1 MREKIAGIVNQIPD
15 YKVFL
20 TVDELNES
28 SFRLAKDHPDVV
40 ETFEFGKTRSGD
52 TIWGLKIGTGSKNA
66 LVFGLP
72 HPNEPVG
79 TMTIEFLSKL
89 LAEDA
94 EIRDQLDYTWYFVK
108 AWDADGARLNE
119 NWFKGPFSL
128 YNYARNFFRP
138 AGHQQVDWTFP
149 IDYKDLHFHSTIPE
163 TKAMM
168 DLIDRIQPS
177 FIYSL
182 HNAGFGGVYWYLTG
196 DIPEVYPAMKE
207 AALKNNVPLHLGE
220 PEAPFC
226 KPFAPAVY
234 KELGIRD
241 EYDYLLQYGVEHP
254 EEEIKV
260 GTCSADYAHEKY
272 GTFTMLT
279 ELPYFFNEAIVDLSL
294 SDRKRGELFLE
305 MMDYKEE
312 QEKYITDNL
321 KLIEE
326 SLSEDNPFLL
336 ALKAFT
342 GNEKQDEAA
351 RKMAKED
358 PDYQRLGTKAEEFDS
373 LWISKFYQ
381 LLTLGLL
388 LRSGEWEIEN
398 RSPENDQ
405 LLRKVS
411 EDAEKRLRE
420 KADYLNANFTTTVV
434 DIKRL
439 VAIQTECGLL
449 VADYLSKTK

>member
-1 MREKIAGIVNQIPD
+1 MKEKIADAVRRVPD
-15 YKVFL
+15 YKAFL

-28 SFRLAKDHPDVV
+28 TFRLAKEHADVV

-52 TIWGLKIGTGSKNA
+52 TIWGLKIGKGSKNA

-89 LAEDA
+89 LAEDKTFR
-94 EIRDQLDYTWYFVK
+94 EQFDYTWYFVK
-108 AWDADGARLNE
+108 AWDSDGARLNE
-119 NWFKGPFSL
+119 KWFKGPFTL

-149 IDYKDLHFHSTIPE
+149 IDYKDLHFHATISE

-168 DLIDRIQPS
+168 DLIDRIKPA

-182 HNAGFGGVYWYLTG
+182 HNAGFGGVYWYLTR
-196 DIPEVYPAMKE
+196 DIPQMYPAMKE
-207 AALKNNVPLHLGE
+207 AALKNVVPLHLGE

-226 KPFAPAVY
+226 KAMAPAVY

-241 EYDYLLQYGVEHP
+241 EYDYLLQYGLEHP
-254 EEEIKV
+254 EKEITA
-260 GTCSADYAHEKY
+260 GTCSADYAHGKY

-279 ELPYFFNEAIVDLSL
+279 ELPYFFNEAIIDMSL
-294 SDRKRGELFLE
+294 SNKKRGELFLA
-305 MMDYKEE
+305 MMDYKDE
-312 QEKYITDNL
+312 QEKYILENL
-321 KLIEE
+321 KKIEGQ
-326 SLSEDNPFLL
+326 LSADNPFLL

-342 GNEKQDEAA
+342 GQVKQDEVA

-358 PDYQRLGTKAEEFDS
+358 PDYQRLGTKAEEFDM
-373 LWISKFYQ
+373 LWIAKFYQ
-381 LLTLGLL
+381 LLSLGLL
-388 LRSGEWEIEN
+388 LRSGEWEIEHGN
-398 RSPENDQ
+398 PTDKD
-405 LLRKVS
+405 LLLKVRD
-411 EDAEKRLRE
+411 DADKRLKE
-420 KADYLNANFTTTVV
+420 KAAYLNANFTTTVV

-439 VAIQTECGLL
+439 VSIQAECGLL
-449 VADYLSKTK
+449 VADYLSKQS